1 VSSSH
6 FLVWA
11 CSLKLIIVSNI
22 ELLTVDTMTAAR
34 TYVKGCTLFFMKSDP
49 GILGR
54 PMTCLEG
61 ENAVASFRAGT
72 YAA

>member
-1 VSSSH
+1 
-6 FLVWA
+6 
-11 CSLKLIIVSNI
+11 
-22 ELLTVDTMTAAR
+22 MTAAR

-54 PMTCLEG
+54 PLTCLEG
-61 ENAVASFRAGT
+61 VNAVASFLAWA